1 MVWSQLWCV
10 GHTITVLL
18 VVKDDV
24 ILGHTITVLLVVKDD
39 VILYH
44 RACAYLNKLAAAV
57 FISKVWLKLFVLA
70 LLFCQSLS

>member
-24 ILGHTITVLLVVKDD
+24 ILH
-39 VILYH
+39 H
-44 RACAYLNKLAAAV
+44 RACAYLNKLTAAIHFESLAQV
-57 FISKVWLKLFVLA
+57 VCVGSPVLSVSE
-70 LLFCQSLS
+70 LRS